1 MTIALVTHPAYLE
14 HDTGPGHPE
23 RIARLTAVL
32 EAIEAAEIPGL
43 QRHEAPRA
51 SAGQLA
57 AVHCEAHVDAMLAIR
72 VPEGQ
77 NAALDADTIVSSGS
91 IEAALRAAGA
101 AILAVDL
108 VVEGKAQAAFAAVRP
123 PGHHA
128 EPDRAMGF
136 CLFNNVAVAAQHARS
151 RHGLARIA
159 VADFDVHHGNG
170 TQAAFWDDPMLFFA
184 SSHQSPLYPG
194 SGERHERG
202 VANNI
207 ANTPLAPGSGSREFR
222 HAWERDLLPAI
233 EAFAPDLLIVSA
245 GFDAHA
251 ADPLAQ
257 MRLEAADYAWLTGEL
272 VALAGRHCGGKI
284 VSSLEGGYDLAALA
298 ESVVAHVKALDRPAD

>member
-1 MTIALVTHPAYLE
+1 MALVFAHPAFGG
-14 HDTGPGHPE
+14 HVTPPGHPE
-23 RIARLTAVL
+23 RVDRLRAV
-32 EAIEAAEIPGL
+32 EAGL
-43 QRHEAPRA
+43 QGLALTRSEAPMA
-51 SAGQLA
+51 L
-57 AVHCEAHVDAMLAIR
+57 
-72 VPEGQ
+72 
-77 NAALDADTIVSSGS
+77 LDAVTRCHPRAYADRVAGAVPREGWAQLDGDTYLSPGS
-91 IEAALRAAGA
+91 LEAALRAVGGAGA
-101 AILAVDL
+101 AVDAVL
-108 VVEGKAQAAFAAVRP
+108 GGVHTTAFVACRP

-128 EPDRAMGF
+128 ETATAMGF
-136 CLFNNVAVAAQHARS
+136 CLFGTVAIAAKRALDH
-151 RHGLARIA
+151 HGLSR
-159 VADFDVHHGNG
+159 VAIVDFDVHHGNG

>member
-1 MTIALVTHPAYLE
+1 MTIALVTHPACLE
-14 HDTGPGHPE
+14 HDTGAGHPE

-32 EAIEAAEIPGL
+32 EAIEAASIPGL

-57 AVHCEAHVDAMLAIR
+57 AVHDSAHVEAMLAIR

-77 NAALDADTIVSSGS
+77 HAALDADTIVSSGS
-91 IEAALRAAGA
+91 LEAALRAAGA
-101 AILAVDL
+101 VIHAVDL
-108 VVEGKAQAAFAAVRP
+108 VVEGRAQAAFAAVRP

-151 RHGLARIA
+151 QHGLARIA

-257 MRLEAADYAWLTGEL
+257 MRLDATDYAWLTGEL

-298 ESVVAHVKALDRPAD
+298 ESVVVHVKSLDRPAD